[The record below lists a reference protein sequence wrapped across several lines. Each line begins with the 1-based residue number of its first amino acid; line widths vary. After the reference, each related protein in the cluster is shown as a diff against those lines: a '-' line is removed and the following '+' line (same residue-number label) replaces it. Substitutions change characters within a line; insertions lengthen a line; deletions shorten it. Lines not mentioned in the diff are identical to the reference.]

1 MATEGW
7 KGGEQSPPPVSD
19 RKWLGD
25 TLRRITSYV
34 LLVMLR
40 LLIPIVILVL
50 LLEWLMGGSPS
61 LDIWIEWILVVLIIG
76 TALLLVQP
84 ITAPIVR
91 YSLRMAPLPLGESAR
106 SSSVL
111 GLALAWLIVFLI
123 LWTAEWPVRA
133 IVVLVGVLGIW
144 KSWEIRRRWK
154 GEPDGEIVLFLRRFD
169 KSADRTI
176 GTAVRQVVPE
186 NKQLVFLM
194 GNRPGGA
201 SWDPFLVGFDGLHL
215 GWDPKSLPLYLQTT
229 DEEWVERV
237 RGTLQRAKAVIFDA
251 TDWSGPMETEASL
264 IEETNAGEKTLV
276 VMRGDRNADAPPI
289 PRKRMIRYRR
299 TWRGTF
305 QRIFW
310 GGVIIVFL
318 PQILM
323 TETQTE
329 EGPNPIATIMLSIV
343 WFWICVR
350 RLMDKDSVEEL
361 RKELAVICLEGEQ
374 HPSN

>member
-1 MATEGW
+1 
-7 KGGEQSPPPVSD
+7 
-19 RKWLGD
+19 
-25 TLRRITSYV
+25 
-34 LLVMLR
+34 
-40 LLIPIVILVL
+40 
-50 LLEWLMGGSPS
+50 
-61 LDIWIEWILVVLIIG
+61 
-76 TALLLVQP
+76 
-84 ITAPIVR
+84 
-91 YSLRMAPLPLGESAR
+91 
-106 SSSVL
+106 
-111 GLALAWLIVFLI
+111 
-123 LWTAEWPVRA
+123 
-133 IVVLVGVLGIW
+133 
-144 KSWEIRRRWK
+144 
-154 GEPDGEIVLFLRRFD
+154 
-169 KSADRTI
+169 
-176 GTAVRQVVPE
+176 
-186 NKQLVFLM
+186 
-194 GNRPGGA
+194 
-201 SWDPFLVGFDGLHL
+201 
-215 GWDPKSLPLYLQTT
+215 
-229 DEEWVERV
+229 
-237 RGTLQRAKAVIFDA
+237 
-251 TDWSGPMETEASL
+251 METEASL